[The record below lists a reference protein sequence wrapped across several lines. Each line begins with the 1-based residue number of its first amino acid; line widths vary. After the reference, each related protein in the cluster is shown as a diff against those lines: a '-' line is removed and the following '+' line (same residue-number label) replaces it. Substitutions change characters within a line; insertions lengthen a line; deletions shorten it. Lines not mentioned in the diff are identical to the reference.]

1 MLLIFVIAV
10 WIIEQLFLFL
20 LPWWLLMLRVHGVL
34 VAVLFNLLKV
44 IHALVFERIRT
55 HHIMSLATLF
65 DILIWWFCRTHL
77 LRFVQ
82 VVLASSIVA
91 ILEAP
96 LKMGSASASLQEG
109 TCLTCCWRLRLVLR
123 LRWHGALLSRRNP
136 TIRVSSMCR
145 FLIHVRLGV
154 NASSRWG
161 LAHSVW
167 GANTPTVLSLV
178 RSLDN
183 LASRIVA
190 LLVLGISLSRCCTI
204 FSILDGISVIL
215 VLLGACLG
223 RRDISGLFS
232 LQEFFLWH
240 SAVIAFFW
248 ILTNSEGLFS
258 FHLFCK

>member
-1 MLLIFVIAV
+1 
-10 WIIEQLFLFL
+10 
-20 LPWWLLMLRVHGVL
+20 MLRVHGVL

-123 LRWHGALLSRRNP
+123 LR
-136 TIRVSSMCR
+136 
-145 FLIHVRLGV
+145 
-154 NASSRWG
+154 
-161 LAHSVW
+161 
-167 GANTPTVLSLV
+167 
-178 RSLDN
+178 
-183 LASRIVA
+183 
-190 LLVLGISLSRCCTI
+190 
-204 FSILDGISVIL
+204 
-215 VLLGACLG
+215 
-223 RRDISGLFS
+223 
-232 LQEFFLWH
+232 
-240 SAVIAFFW
+240 
-248 ILTNSEGLFS
+248 
-258 FHLFCK
+258 